1 MTFQVCRLVPDA
13 KLPVRGTDGSA
24 GWDLSAINNALVPAG
39 GRALVD
45 TGLAIR
51 VPADCYGRVAPRSG
65 LAVKYGIDVGAGV
78 IDSDYTGPV
87 KVLLFNH
94 GDADFVVNAGDRIA
108 QFILVKIDTSTFDV
122 VEALDDTERGAAG
135 FGSTGNA

>member
-1 MTFQVCRLVPDA
+1 MTFQVCRLDPVA

-108 QFILVKIDTSTFDV
+108 QFILVKIDARAFDV

-135 FGSTGNA
+135 FGSTG